1 MKNIIILFVIFFFGI
16 SYSQTKIIKKNI
28 TESNLKIER
37 LYQNIDSLKIKIK
50 DQNLINTNSLNEIDT
65 LNKDLLFYK
74 VKEDYYAT
82 AISEQSTR
90 FAIIVSGILA
100 LFIFISFRSFKYGV
114 SKNTEKTKKQIQKT
128 KQEKKQI
135 QKIEQ
140 EKKELQKIEQEFID
154 FKNKL
159 LETSD
164 KLYGSR
170 GNLYTSVSMYFE
182 SKKNYHHAFE
192 YQILAAK
199 SHGIHSENNSLKD
212 KEYRACIVN
221 LNLSLEHLKKESI
234 NKEYLIKINSKTKET
249 LDELNSLQSDKV
261 KGLIAEIRI
270 LFNKKISVA

>member
-28 TESNLKIER
+28 TENNLKIER

-50 DQNLINTNSLNEIDT
+50 DQNLINTNSLNKIDT

-90 FAIIVSGILA
+90 FAIILSGILA
-100 LFIFISFRSFKYGV
+100 LFIFISFRSFKYGI
-114 SKNTEKTKKQIQKT
+114 SKNTENTEKT
-128 KQEKKQI
+128 KKQI

-140 EKKELQKIEQEFID
+140 EKKQIQKIEQEFID

-164 KLYGSR
+164 KLYGGR
-170 GNLYTSVSMYFE
+170 GNLYSSVSMYFE

>member
-1 MKNIIILFVIFFFGI
+1 MKIIITLFVIFFFGI

-28 TESNLKIER
+28 TERNLKIER

-50 DQNLINTNSLNEIDT
+50 DQNLINTNSFNEIDT

-82 AISEQSTR
+82 VISEQSTR

-100 LFIFISFRSFKYGV
+100 LFIFISFKSFKYGV
-114 SKNTEKTKKQIQKT
+114 SKNTENTKKK
-128 KQEKKQI
+128 I
-135 QKIEQ
+135 QKIE
-140 EKKELQKIEQEFID
+140 EEFIE
-154 FKNKL
+154 FKDEL
-159 LETSD
+159 SETSD
-164 KLYGSR
+164 KLHGGR

-212 KEYRACIVN
+212 KEYRVCIVN
-221 LNLSLEHLKKESI
+221 LNLSLGHLKKESI
-234 NKEYLIKINSKTKET
+234 NTEYLIKINGKTKET
-249 LDELNSLQSDKV
+249 LDELNSLKSDKV
-261 KGLIAEIRI
+261 KDLIAEIRI
-270 LFNKKISVA
+270 LFNKKINVA

>member
-28 TESNLKIER
+28 TENNLKIER
-37 LYQNIDSLKIKIK
+37 LYHNIDSLKIKIK
-50 DQNLINTNSLNEIDT
+50 DQNLINTNSLNKIDT

-90 FAIIVSGILA
+90 FAIILSGILA
-100 LFIFISFRSFKYGV
+100 LFIFISFRSFKYGI
-114 SKNTEKTKKQIQKT
+114 SKNTENTEKT
-128 KQEKKQI
+128 KKQI

-140 EKKELQKIEQEFID
+140 EKKQIQKIEQEFID

-159 LETSD
+159 SETSD
-164 KLYGSR
+164 KLYGGR
-170 GNLYTSVSMYFE
+170 GNLYSSVSMYFE

>member
-28 TESNLKIER
+28 TENNLKIER

-114 SKNTEKTKKQIQKT
+114 SKNTENTKKTEKTKKQIQKI
-128 KQEKKQI
+128 EK
-135 QKIEQ
+135 

-164 KLYGSR
+164 KLYGGR

>member
-1 MKNIIILFVIFFFGI
+1 MKNIILLFVIFFFGI

-114 SKNTEKTKKQIQKT
+114 SKNTENT
-128 KQEKKQI
+128 EKQI

-140 EKKELQKIEQEFID
+140 EKKELQKIEQEYIE
-154 FKNKL
+154 FKDKL
-159 LETSD
+159 SETSD
-164 KLYGSR
+164 KFYGGK

-221 LNLSLEHLKKESI
+221 LNLSLGHLKKESI
-234 NKEYLIKINSKTKET
+234 NKEYLIKINGKTKET

-261 KGLIAEIRI
+261 KDLIAEIRI

>member
-50 DQNLINTNSLNEIDT
+50 DQNEINTNSLNEIDT

-74 VKEDYYAT
+74 VKEDFYAK
-82 AISEQSTR
+82 AISEQSKR

-114 SKNTEKTKKQIQKT
+114 SKNTENTEKTEKTKKQIQKI
-128 KQEKKQI
+128 EK
-135 QKIEQ
+135 

-164 KLYGSR
+164 KLYGGR
-170 GNLYTSVSMYFE
+170 GNLYSSVSMYFE

-261 KGLIAEIRI
+261 KNLIAEIRI
-270 LFNKKISVA
+270 LFNKKINVA

>member
-50 DQNLINTNSLNEIDT
+50 DQNEINTNSLNEIDT

-74 VKEDYYAT
+74 VKEDFYAK
-82 AISEQSTR
+82 AISEQSKR

-114 SKNTEKTKKQIQKT
+114 SKNTENTKKTEKTKKQIQKI
-128 KQEKKQI
+128 EK
-135 QKIEQ
+135 

-164 KLYGSR
+164 KLYGGR

-212 KEYRACIVN
+212 KDYRACIVN

-261 KGLIAEIRI
+261 KNLIAEIRI
-270 LFNKKISVA
+270 LFNKKINVA